1 MYSSN
6 GRSLLAADS
15 GHVCCA
21 SDDDTWTGAAWGTAA
36 EGERAALLSSAV
48 YVMRM
53 CPACPIHFWF
63 DSTTAGF
70 SASGRWNHNPEHR
83 DAVLVRCVFQVLEAR
98 CRYGIH
104 YGHVKAHQGDPYN
117 ELANSMA
124 YDALVCQKQ
133 NTVLDF
139 SVNDM
144 LHGDR
149 PLCAHWVTVLL
160 ASSGGTQYPGFDHGC
175 IVWKRDQARPHGDT
189 VWSDFK
195 HSNTQRRNAEVSTLT
210 CVSFNVR
217 TLNAHSDEMTLH
229 GSVGAYALLE
239 AQLVDRCVD
248 IAFLQETRCRT
259 SHVLSSANYKRFAA
273 AADNGVGGT
282 EVWIAQRPM
291 TSGGMQLIR
300 GKNHVVLYQHPECL
314 IVRVEMFGGPLFLVS
329 AHAPHSSHS
338 SRAVQNWWDELAAR
352 LTRFEGAGR
361 IVAGIDANAHF
372 AQRQGDIVGGVG
384 LESRA
389 NYPAECFLQFLRA
402 CTCWLPATFEQHQ
415 YGVTESW
422 RHPGRGTWHRCDYI
436 AISRSVQHGGIQTW
450 VDGNID
456 AGGSN
461 VDHLAVAMRIF
472 LTGEHGPSG
481 PPHNLGA
488 RIDVKAL
495 VGANEEEVAELFRDL
510 HPIDWQ
516 SNIHDHG
523 AVFVR
528 QLRQTLEQRFP
539 KNKRGPKKSFIT
551 EETWHLR
558 GVRRSIRRRLYH
570 RRHLAQWSDIGAA
583 WQAWKDDVSLQQ
595 TLAVGSTWSLL
606 RILADLKDR
615 MLLRRSGFQL
625 RQCIRDD
632 KERYCQQ
639 VASEAA
645 QLPASLV
652 IRKLRCLGFRS
663 KKTPNMVRPLNE
675 ILDQDN
681 EMYADVDTVNKVWHK
696 FFEEMEDGEEV
707 THEELLRRCD
717 CKHQTEQPPTP
728 QLEELLTLLDLE
740 NALRKNQY
748 SKASY
753 FDGIPSDLGRR
764 YPHLLARAFVH
775 LAWKQQLLVQEPVSY
790 KGGILIQAFKG
801 RGSPG
806 LCENYRALMVSSILA
821 KSTHR
826 TLRAGAMDSFSAYR
840 LPLQIGGLAGRSV
853 AQGAHCLLSYV
864 AMCRRERKSY
874 AVLFVDVKQAF
885 YRLFREH
892 IVSTTL
898 SDEAIQRL
906 FSTLHLPPTAF
917 GEFARELEEIS
928 AMEAAGASPF
938 VQAHVQEALH
948 GTWFKLMGAERISQT
963 RRGSR
968 PGDNM
973 ADILFAFAFRR
984 ILQKVLDQLN
994 DEGCPMQVESL
1005 GVAHPYPDQLG
1016 VYPLVTFDAL
1026 GPVWADDLALLVAAD
1041 TAQLLINKL
1050 TYVGGVLFDHLE
1062 RAGMQVN
1069 FGAGKTEAVLDIRG
1083 PGALDIRKELYRHH
1097 PPMLEF
1103 PSRDGPKRFCRLVA
1117 TYKHLGTVF
1126 SHRGRLLPEIRH
1138 RLGQAR
1144 QAFRKHRKMIFSN
1157 VNLPIKTRTQL
1168 FVTLVLSVLQFNIA
1182 IWPALS
1188 NNEHQAFAKGV
1199 QALYHSLAYA
1209 FWGKDVYTWRVE
1221 KVSETLGL
1229 SQTDILLRNAR
1240 LRYLQHLTLKADQF
1254 VWAYIHLDPGWLGLV
1269 RADLTWLHQQL
1280 PFSIPA
1286 RPPEDSWEDW
1296 EALVRHRTR
1305 WKALVQRA
1313 CSHADGQ
1320 RALRSNWH
1328 EGHRRALE
1336 VLEEMGVWKNERRKI
1351 NAGVHACLRCR
1362 KRFSGRAAWSV
1373 HAFRA
1378 HGRVTKARTFATGF
1392 TCVICNKVY
1401 ALHSR
1406 LVNHLR
1412 YSTACAEAMHQ
1423 RGLVAVAQLSIGS
1436 RKEQKARLKVLA
1448 PVLKSAGPELP
1459 GGQQHHAGG
1468 LDERH
1473 DDGQAELCE
1482 NIYDVLV
1489 DGGTEPFAIEPMVGR
1504 VWQAFQQSVVHPDDM
1519 LELLRQC
1526 IEGYTLDLE
1535 PDDVEDYAL
1544 LRCYEILFNTVQGRW
1559 SCEWLLG
1566 DIDVEHTVAVK
1577 GAGELDEQEEFEKLM
1592 QQRVDKQPVPRPIKL
1607 KCLILL
1613 HLFSG
1618 RRREGDIQASFEQ
1631 LSAQACFP
1639 HYGLSV
1645 DVVISLEWGNLLRDE
1660 IRNFFLSAI
1669 RESQVAS
1676 TIAGPPCETWSKAR
1690 EEYYRSQQGPRPIR
1704 ACATPWGIAQLRLR
1718 EMAQLRIGNLLLFV
1732 AIQFAYVSWAYG
1744 SMMALEHPAEP
1755 ESEYSV
1761 SIWKLP
1767 IIMFL
1772 MKQPSVRRWRL
1783 YQGHFGAPSAKPT
1796 DMLLIHP
1803 PDNYREVVDA
1813 FQTRQWLPK
1822 EASIGR
1828 TDQGVFKTQRLKE
1841 YPVPL
1846 CRALAQLSFVHAM
1859 ARGHDDLC
1867 QDPSPKMGEML
1878 FSLRSEVGEGNLGPD
1893 YCAAAVQHAWAELC
1907 TTHEFMSM
1915 LASNRSWPS
1924 KVKKKKYFSEKV
1936 CALGV

>member
-1 MYSSN
+1 MQSVSESGFVLCEGKPHVADLWCAQPCTDKRELPLPGVESIGSSSLRLLSVSGESEAWEAAPWWKMCDLLMN
-6 GRSLLAADS
+6 EFAIVLYVALSCIFSMIRADACRCRRRTLRKVRGVRHQVRCRSRCVASLLPVIMIYALLSQHCLIHAQGLQLDTGWSDRDNGEDGHFSTFSRLPPPGNGPIQILELEELLPDCTKHSEQATDVHREVFGADYAVEVPDRVVATLTSLLHGPLRSVATDAIDVSNLHEATRAVWDTWGPNMALADGISAVHVYTDGSAGLHYEDYEYSRKAAWAFGIWLESSSGRTLMAADS
-15 GHVCCA
+15 GHVCCVP
-21 SDDDTWTGAAWGTAA
+21 DDETWTGAAWGTAA

-48 YVMRM
+48 SVMRM
-53 CPACPIHFWF
+53 CPTCPIYFWF

-98 CRYGIH
+98 CRYGIN
-104 YGHVKAHQGDPYN
+104 YGHVKAHQGGPYN
-117 ELANSMA
+117 ELVNTLA
-124 YDALVCQKQ
+124 YEALVSQKQ
-133 NTVLDF
+133 NPVLDF
-139 SVNDM
+139 SVWDM
-144 LHGDR
+144 LQGDR

-160 ASSGGTQYPGFDHGC
+160 ASSGGNQYPGFDHGC
-175 IVWKRDQARPHGDT
+175 IVWKRDQVRPHGDI

-195 HSNTQRRNAEVSTLT
+195 HSSMTSRNAEVSTLT

-217 TLNAHSDEMTLH
+217 TLNAHPDEMTLQE
-229 GSVGAYALLE
+229 SVGAYAMLE

-259 SHVLSSANYKRFAA
+259 SSILSSTHYKRFAV

-282 EVWIAQRPM
+282 EIWIAQRPM
-291 TSGGMQLIR
+291 IHGGIQLLR
-300 GKNHVVLYQHPECL
+300 GKNHVVLYQNPECL
-314 IVRVEMFGGPLFLVS
+314 IMRVEMLSGPLLLVS

-338 SRAVQNWWDELAAR
+338 PHVVQQWWEDLAAR
-352 LTRFEGAGR
+352 LKRFGDAGR

-372 AQRQGDIVGGVG
+372 AQRQSDIVGGVG

-389 NYPAECFLQFLRA
+389 NHPAECFLQFLRA
-402 CTCWLPATFEQHQ
+402 CTCWLPATFEQHHH
-415 YGVTESW
+415 GVTESW

-436 AISRSVQHGGIQTW
+436 VISNNVQHVGIQTW
-450 VDGNID
+450 VDGNLD

-472 LTGEHGPSG
+472 LTDEHGPCG
-481 PPHNLGA
+481 PPPNLGA
-488 RIDVKAL
+488 KIDVKAL
-495 VGANEEEVAELFRDL
+495 VGAPEDEVAELFRDL

-523 AVFVR
+523 AVFVK
-528 QLRQTLEQRFP
+528 QLRQSLEQRFP
-539 KNKRGPKKSFIT
+539 KNKRGPKKSFIS
-551 EETWHLR
+551 EETWNIR
-558 GVRRSIRRRLYH
+558 GVRRSIRRRIYH
-570 RRHLAQWSDIGAA
+570 RRQLAQWSDVGAA
-583 WQAWKDDVSLQQ
+583 WQAWKDDVSLHQ
-595 TLAVGSTWSLL
+595 TLVVGNTWSLL

-625 RQCIRDD
+625 RQCLRHD

-663 KKTPNMVRPLNE
+663 KKTPNFVRPLNE
-675 ILDQDN
+675 IRDPDG
-681 EMYADVDTVNKVWHK
+681 EMCADVDTVNKVWHR

-717 CKHQTEQPPTP
+717 YKHKTEQPPTP

-764 YPHLLARAFVH
+764 YPHLVARAFVH

-801 RGSPG
+801 RGSSG

-821 KSTHR
+821 KATHR
-826 TLRAGAMDSFSAYR
+826 TLRAGTMDSFNAYR

-864 AMCRRERKSY
+864 AMCRRECKSY

-892 IVSTTL
+892 IISTTL

-906 FSTLHLPPTAF
+906 FSTLRLPSTAF
-917 GEFARELEEIS
+917 GEFARELEEVS

-938 VQAHVQEALH
+938 VQAHVQEALQ

-968 PGDNM
+968 PGDNV

-984 ILQKVLDQLN
+984 ILQKVLDQLR

-1016 VYPLVTFDAL
+1016 VYPLVSFDTL
-1026 GPVWADDLALLVAAD
+1026 GPIWADDLAVLVAAD

-1069 FGAGKTEAVLDIRG
+1069 FGAGKTEAVIDIRG

-1097 PPMLEF
+1097 PPMFEF
-1103 PSRDGPKRFCRLVA
+1103 PNRDGPKRFCRLVA

-1209 FWGKDVYTWRVE
+1209 FWGKEVYTWRVE
-1221 KVSETLGL
+1221 RVSEALGL
-1229 SQTDILLRNAR
+1229 SQTDIILRNAR
-1240 LRYLQHLTLKADQF
+1240 LRYFQHLALKADQF
-1254 VWAYIHLDPGWLGLV
+1254 VWAYIHLDTGWMGLI

-1280 PFSIPA
+1280 PFSVPA
-1286 RPPEDSWEDW
+1286 NPPEDAWEDW
-1296 EALVRHRTR
+1296 EVLVRHRTR
-1305 WKALVQRA
+1305 WKALVTRA
-1313 CSHADGQ
+1313 CAHADGQ

-1336 VLEEMGVWKNERRKI
+1336 VLE
-1351 NAGVHACLRCR
+1351 
-1362 KRFSGRAAWSV
+1362 
-1373 HAFRA
+1373 
-1378 HGRVTKARTFATGF
+1378 GRV
-1392 TCVICNKVY
+1392 
-1401 ALHSR
+1401 
-1406 LVNHLR
+1406 
-1412 YSTACAEAMHQ
+1412 
-1423 RGLVAVAQLSIGS
+1423 
-1436 RKEQKARLKVLA
+1436 
-1448 PVLKSAGPELP
+1448 
-1459 GGQQHHAGG
+1459 
-1468 LDERH
+1468 
-1473 DDGQAELCE
+1473 
-1482 NIYDVLV
+1482 
-1489 DGGTEPFAIEPMVGR
+1489 
-1504 VWQAFQQSVVHPDDM
+1504 
-1519 LELLRQC
+1519 
-1526 IEGYTLDLE
+1526 
-1535 PDDVEDYAL
+1535 
-1544 LRCYEILFNTVQGRW
+1544 
-1559 SCEWLLG
+1559 
-1566 DIDVEHTVAVK
+1566 
-1577 GAGELDEQEEFEKLM
+1577 EE
-1592 QQRVDKQPVPRPIKL
+1592 
-1607 KCLILL
+1607 
-1613 HLFSG
+1613 
-1618 RRREGDIQASFEQ
+1618 
-1631 LSAQACFP
+1631 
-1639 HYGLSV
+1639 
-1645 DVVISLEWGNLLRDE
+1645 
-1660 IRNFFLSAI
+1660 
-1669 RESQVAS
+1669 
-1676 TIAGPPCETWSKAR
+1676 
-1690 EEYYRSQQGPRPIR
+1690 
-1704 ACATPWGIAQLRLR
+1704 
-1718 EMAQLRIGNLLLFV
+1718 
-1732 AIQFAYVSWAYG
+1732 
-1744 SMMALEHPAEP
+1744 
-1755 ESEYSV
+1755 
-1761 SIWKLP
+1761 
-1767 IIMFL
+1767 
-1772 MKQPSVRRWRL
+1772 
-1783 YQGHFGAPSAKPT
+1783 
-1796 DMLLIHP
+1796 
-1803 PDNYREVVDA
+1803 
-1813 FQTRQWLPK
+1813 
-1822 EASIGR
+1822 
-1828 TDQGVFKTQRLKE
+1828 
-1841 YPVPL
+1841 
-1846 CRALAQLSFVHAM
+1846 
-1859 ARGHDDLC
+1859 
-1867 QDPSPKMGEML
+1867 
-1878 FSLRSEVGEGNLGPD
+1878 
-1893 YCAAAVQHAWAELC
+1893 
-1907 TTHEFMSM
+1907 
-1915 LASNRSWPS
+1915 
-1924 KVKKKKYFSEKV
+1924 
-1936 CALGV
+1936 